1 MEEGWRANTGDMDK
15 QEGGGVEGWMDFLR
29 TLRKNPWSRDVW
41 IKPRRVWR
49 HGHMLT
55 CRENRCLKTELPG
68 VDALRSEG

>member
-1 MEEGWRANTGDMDK
+1 
-15 QEGGGVEGWMDFLR
+15 MDFLR

-55 CRENRCLKTELPG
+55 CRENRCLKTELTALD
-68 VDALRSEG
+68 VLRSEG